1 MFFYVDDII
10 VMFRK
15 ESQARFEQVKRGL
28 FQAYEMKDLG
38 ELKWFLGVTNAG
50 TYRWWLAWHC
60 KPLFPALASQGCT
73 R

>member
-28 FQAYEMKDLG
+28 FQAYEIKDLG
-38 ELKWFLGVTNAG
+38 ELKWFLGI
-50 TYRWWLAWHC
+50 
-60 KPLFPALASQGCT
+60 
-73 R
+73 

>member
-38 ELKWFLGVTNAG
+38 ELKWFLGIQIIRDHLN
-50 TYRWWLAWHC
+50 RKLWLY
-60 KPLFPALASQGCT
+60 
-73 R
+73 